1 MSNLS
6 AFMKPV
12 YTEKKIEVVVGDRF
26 LDEQGNPV
34 PIVMK
39 SLTQEKL
46 QAIAKRSTHEKKVN
60 GKLVQDLDATEHLT
74 RCLIASI
81 VFPDL
86 TNKELCNSYGVED
99 PLLLP
104 AKMFLVDEFET
115 LAKAFAQLNGLKTEE
130 GDTLVAGEIT
140 KN

>member
-6 AFMKPV
+6 AFLKPV
-12 YTEKKIEVVVGDRF
+12 YTEKKIEVVISDRF
-26 LDEQGNPV
+26 VDEQGNPV

-39 SLTQEKL
+39 SLTQEKM
-46 QAIAKRSTHEKKVN
+46 QSIAKRSTHEKKIN
-60 GKLVQDLDATEHLT
+60 GKTVQDLDTTEHLN

-81 VFPDL
+81 VFPDM
-86 TNKELCNSYGVED
+86 TNKELCNAYGVED

-104 AKMFLVDEFET
+104 AKMFLVDEYEA
-115 LAKAFAQLNGLKTEE
+115 LAKAFATLNGLKTEDGE
-130 GDTLVAGEIT
+130 LQVAGEIT